1 MTNPL
6 SKWFKVP
13 TLAERLRNSGVR
25 DDVIRA
31 AERTAFGRQADRGL
45 YALGDLLTDSE
56 GVIALVEGRC
66 AKTVGLL
73 VLTSRRLLFVPT
85 DASRSTTIVI
95 DLPDIESNGW
105 HKHRGMGVV
114 EVETGSEKLIVDQ
127 ILGTQAETLTRSLEQ
142 AKQPPPDG
150 PAKHRD
156 PLDQLAELRALHDAG
171 AIGDA
176 EFMARKHELFGQI

>member
-1 MTNPL
+1 LT
-6 SKWFKVP
+6 
-13 TLAERLRNSGVR
+13 ERLRSSGVR
-25 DDVIRA
+25 EDVIRA

-45 YALGDLLTDSE
+45 YALGGLLTDSE

-66 AKTVGLL
+66 AKAVGLF

-85 DASRSTTIVI
+85 ESSRPTIVMELAEI
-95 DLPDIESNGW
+95 RSNTW
-105 HKHRGMGVV
+105 RKHRGMGVV
-114 EVETGSEKLIVDQ
+114 EVETGSGTLVVDQ
-127 ILGTQAETLTRSLEQ
+127 ILGTQAETLTRSIDQ

-150 PAKHRD
+150 PAKHLD

-176 EFMARKHELFGQI
+176 EFMARKQDLFGQI